1 MGLWVVVGGVAV
13 LALVGIAL
21 YNGLVRRRVRCDEAW
36 ADIETQLKR
45 RHDLVPNLVETV
57 KGYAAHERGVL
68 AEVVERRGRAMGA
81 ATPAQVAE
89 AEGLLSQALGR
100 LLAVAEAYPALRANE
115 NYLALQQA
123 LGEIEGALA
132 ASRGAYNGAVRDLNT
147 RIDTVPANL
156 VATWFGF
163 RPREF
168 FEIADPAERATP
180 VVRF

>member
-1 MGLWVVVGGVAV
+1 MGLWVILGLV
-13 LALVGIAL
+13 ALVVLLGIGL

-68 AEVVERRGRAMGA
+68 EQVTELRGRAMGA
-81 ATPAQVAE
+81 ATPAQAAQAE
-89 AEGLLSQALGR
+89 SLLSQALGR
-100 LLAVAEAYPALRANE
+100 LVAVAEAYPALRASE

-123 LGEIEGALA
+123 LAETEGALA
-132 ASRGAYNGAVRDLNT
+132 GSRGVYNAAVRELNT

-156 VATWFGF
+156 VAGWFDF
-163 RPREF
+163 RAREF
-168 FEIADPAERATP
+168 FEVAEPAERATP
-180 VVRF
+180 RVRL

>member
-1 MGLWVVVGGVAV
+1 MGLWVILG
-13 LALVGIAL
+13 LAALLVLVGIGL

-68 AEVVERRGRAMGA
+68 EQVTELRGRAMGA
-81 ATPAQVAE
+81 ATPAQAAQAE
-89 AEGLLSQALGR
+89 SLLSQALGR
-100 LLAVAEAYPALRANE
+100 LVAVAEAYPALRASE

-123 LGEIEGALA
+123 LAETEGALA
-132 ASRGAYNGAVRDLNT
+132 GSRGVYNAAVRELNT

-156 VATWFGF
+156 VAGWFDF
-163 RPREF
+163 RAREF
-168 FEIADPAERATP
+168 CAVAEPAERATP
-180 VVRF
+180 RVRL